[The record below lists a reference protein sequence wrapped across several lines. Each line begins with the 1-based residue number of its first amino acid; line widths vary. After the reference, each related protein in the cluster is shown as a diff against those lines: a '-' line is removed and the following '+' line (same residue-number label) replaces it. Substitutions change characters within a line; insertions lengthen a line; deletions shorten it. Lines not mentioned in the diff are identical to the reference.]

1 MQKPCVVILSAFLSP
16 FRSGA
21 EACAEEVALALAE
34 RYDITIV
41 TAKLRWNLSRKGDVR
56 PPLPIPPPSGEGRSD
71 VPVIRVGLGFPFD
84 KWLFPFLAPLVVRR
98 LKPDIVHAVLES
110 FAGFA
115 LVLCK
120 LLYPKAKRILTCQS
134 TNTSLLLGI
143 MHRAAHR
150 VTVISSVLK
159 KRAEILG
166 RGDAVLIP
174 NGVPLDLIR
183 EACGRVQKVPGRIL
197 FVGRLEPMKGVD
209 TLLDAFAAL
218 STVTSRAHLRIVGDG
233 SLRQFLVS
241 RFSSLVHDGRVSF
254 AGFIPF
260 PQVYEEFARAEIFC
274 ALSRSEALGNVF
286 LEAQAAGC
294 AVVGSNVGGIPDVV
308 EDGKTGIL
316 VPPDDPKAA
325 AAALELL
332 LQDTEK
338 REALRRGALERLER
352 YDWKIIAQQY
362 AQLYEELLRTS

>member
-1 MQKPCVVILSAFLSP
+1 MRVVVLSAFLTP

-21 EACAEEVALALAE
+21 EACAEEVAVRLTDC
-34 RYDITIV
+34 YDITIV
-41 TAKLRWNLSRKGDVR
+41 TAKLRWGLPREDTLR
-56 PPLPIPPPSGEGRSD
+56 PPLPGPPPSGEGSLGS
-71 VPVIRVGLGFPFD
+71 VRVLRLGLGCFLD
-84 KWLFPFLAPLVVRR
+84 KWLYPFLAPLVVWK

-110 FAGFA
+110 FAGLA
-115 LVLCK
+115 LVLCRWVV
-120 LLYPKAKRILTCQS
+120 PGAKMVLTCQS

-159 KRAEILG
+159 ARAAQLG
-166 RGDAVLIP
+166 RPDALLIP
-174 NGVPLDLIR
+174 NGIPLQLIR
-183 EACGRVQKVPGRIL
+183 GVCGRVQRVSGRIL
-197 FVGRLEPMKGVD
+197 FVGRLEQMKGVD

-241 RFSSLVHDGRVSF
+241 RFSCLVHDGRVSF

-260 PQVYEEFARAEIFC
+260 PKVYEEFAAAEIFC

-294 AVVGSNVGGIPDVV
+294 AVVGTNVGGIPDTV

-325 AAALELL
+325 AAALEIL
-332 LQDTEK
+332 LQDKEQC
-338 REALRRGALERLER
+338 EALKRAAFERLDR
-352 YDWKIIAQQY
+352 YDWKVIAQQY
-362 AQLYEELLRTS
+362 AQLYENLVRSSS